1 MLVQKRRDKAA
12 AKRFFKRVLAACIEA
27 PRKIV
32 TDQLRSYPA
41 AKPRSLNSRT
51 CGMCS

>member
-1 MLVQKRRDKAA
+1 
-12 AKRFFKRVLAACIEA
+12 VLRSSPV

-41 AKPRSLNSRT
+41 AKAEIPGCKLIGSGT
-51 CGMCS
+51 AYCSTHEQRFRRCVD